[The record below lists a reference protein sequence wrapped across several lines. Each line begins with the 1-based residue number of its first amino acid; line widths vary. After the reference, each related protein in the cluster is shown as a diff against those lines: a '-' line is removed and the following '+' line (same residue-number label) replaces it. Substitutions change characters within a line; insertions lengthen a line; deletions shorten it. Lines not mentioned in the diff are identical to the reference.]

1 MNDVVLPPSIETGYP
16 VSGPLIVPPY
26 LLRVLPVLYCLPI
39 GPPNFLSG
47 TSSVCSP
54 SSPSAA
60 SASPPITIEPTVTRP
75 PTTAAPF
82 SIPGPLLKN
91 FVPATPFPY
100 LSDFKPLLALRAF
113 LKLNNAI
120 LKPLKIIPI
129 SFIVLPILR
138 GFNHLSPTI
147 IAPNATIPLANASI
161 LCQVLIFSP
170 PFNAFAR
177 LLIPVTKALAINE
190 LIALNTPYIIL
201 NVFTI
206 VF

>member
-47 TSSVCSP
+47 TTSSP
-54 SSPSAA
+54 SSSSSP
-60 SASPPITIEPTVTRP
+60 PPITIEPTVSKP
-75 PTTAAPF
+75 PVINAPF
-82 SIPGPLLKN
+82 VNPGALRKN
-91 FVPATPFPY
+91 FVPATPFPC
-100 LSDFKPLLALRAF
+100 LSAFKPLLALSAF
-113 LKLNNAI
+113 LKLNSAL

-147 IAPNATIPLANASI
+147 IAPNATIPLANAST

-177 LLIPVTKALAINE
+177 LLIPITKAPPINL